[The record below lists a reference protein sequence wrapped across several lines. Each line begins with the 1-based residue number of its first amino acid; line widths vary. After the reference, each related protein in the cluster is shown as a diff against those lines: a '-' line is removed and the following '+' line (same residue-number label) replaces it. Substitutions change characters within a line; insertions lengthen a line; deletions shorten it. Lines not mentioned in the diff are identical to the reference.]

1 MTKEFMNSCALII
14 LCLAAGLWTASGVSY
29 SEPHQLIPEVYRSGA
44 PLVYAAEVKDD
55 ESPYGG
61 SKSGAYGEKKAIRT
75 KGDAEKVLREYF
87 AKRNVKIG
95 TITEKELYFEA
106 EILDTNN
113 KVIDTVIVNKRT
125 GRIRS
130 IF

>member
-1 MTKEFMNSCALII
+1 MAKKFITRRFLII
-14 LCLAAGLWTASGVSY
+14 LCLAAGLWMAPWVLHSVRHQTIQTDCLIGMSLAS
-29 SEPHQLIPEVYRSGA
+29 
-44 PLVYAAEVKDD
+44 AEDAKGD

-61 SKSGAYGEKKAIRT
+61 SKSGAYGEKRTIRT
-75 KGDAEKVLREYF
+75 KEEAEKVLREYF
-87 AKRNVKIG
+87 AKKNVTIG
-95 TITEKELYFEA
+95 RISEKELYFEA
-106 EILDTNN
+106 EILDKNN